1 MTWPTAATKVNLDQA
16 SDDPKQA
23 RTELADLVDQ
33 FNTLRSHITSYMQGL
48 LDDADAGTA
57 RITLGLVIG
66 TDVQADLD
74 VPSDAEADAGTA
86 TTERVW
92 TAAKIKRSIDALAS
106 GGLASGTRAI
116 FHQTAAP
123 TGWTRDVA
131 STYNDVALRVMASGT
146 WVAGPTGTTGVA
158 AHWVS
163 GLSSGT
169 HAGTAPSHNHTVSS
183 NWSGGADSTT
193 TDSFQSFGLRTPT
206 TLSTGSAGGGTH
218 AHTYALDVKYTD
230 VIIAARD

>member
-33 FNTLRSHITSYMQGL
+33 FNTLRSHITSYMQTL
-48 LDDADAGTA
+48 LDDTTAGA
-57 RITLGLVIG
+57 AQITLGLVIG

-158 AHWVS
+158 AHWAA
-163 GLSSGT
+163 GLTSGT
-169 HAGTAPSHNHTVSS
+169 HAGTAPSHSHTMSTNFANV
-183 NWSGGADSTT
+183 GDSTT
-193 TDSFQSFGLRTPT
+193 TDNWTTASLQTPT
-206 TLSTGSAGGGTH
+206 TKSTGSAGGGSH
-218 AHTYALDVKYTD
+218 DHTYSLAVKYTD